1 MLSSVASSAV
11 YCLGPMRSR
20 LSLGTPRR
28 FSARYQGAA
37 NVMCIRIT
45 WTSSWIGAGSRWSGW
60 CWRSRRSGP
69 LRQPGTMAGA
79 WSPKRL
85 GELRGWPVATIRTR
99 PLRPPTQRANQ
110 GPHVLRCS
118 TRVDGHMQPPL
129 DPTAFWLTSGGNS
142 PRFGKAT
149 RCGGDRH
156 ATASESRWNGC
167 RCADSFCSRAMHLQN
182 AKTITADLMLS
193 RRAAPDPLECCSRC
207 DSKTNP
213 FRQSGVTP

>member
-69 LRQPGTMAGA
+69 LRQPGTKAGA

-85 GELRGWPVATIRTR
+85 GELRGWPVATIPTR

-118 TRVDGHMQPPL
+118 TRVDGHMQPPR

-149 RCGGDRH
+149 RCGGRPACNCIGKQMERMSMRGLVLFTRDASSKCKDDHGRPH
-156 ATASESRWNGC
+156 VVTARSPGSAGV
-167 RCADSFCSRAMHLQN
+167 L
-182 AKTITADLMLS
+182 LS
-193 RRAAPDPLECCSRC
+193 
-207 DSKTNP
+207 
-213 FRQSGVTP
+213 V